1 MSEDDVLHPKHYA
14 DEIEPIDFYQANST
28 PDEFRGFL
36 KCNAMKYL
44 ARLGKKGSA
53 LEDAQK
59 AGVYVGWL
67 VAQEMGIFDRTELRP
82 SGIVDLL
89 GIRERILEGL
99 GLHDLSKEGGR

>member
-14 DEIEPIDFYQANST
+14 NEIEPIDFYQANST

-44 ARLGKKGSA
+44 ARLGKKESA

-67 VAQEMGIFDRTELRP
+67 VALEMGLYDKTELRP
-82 SGIVDLL
+82 SWIVDLL
-89 GIRERILEGL
+89 GIEERILDALCPEDKKAVVG
-99 GLHDLSKEGGR
+99 E